1 MDKIY
6 MTAEGKNVAAF
17 VVYGDTS
24 DSKIYDGTGASKTQ
38 IAEADLVAAF
48 KNGRVLVAIVGQS
61 ATDYLEVIK
70 VSGNKASTVDL
81 VSSTV
86 TVTEW
91 AAKAAE

>member
-1 MDKIY
+1 MEKIF
-6 MTAEGKNVAAF
+6 MTADGKNVAAF
-17 VVYGDTS
+17 VVYGDTT
-24 DSKIYDGTGASKTQ
+24 DSKIYDGTGSSKKQ
-38 IAEADLVAAF
+38 IDEADLVAAF

-61 ATDYLEVIK
+61 ATDYLEVVK

-86 TVTEW
+86 TVKEW

>member
-1 MDKIY
+1 MEKIY
-6 MTAEGKNVAAF
+6 MTADGKNVAAF
-17 VVYGDTS
+17 VVYGNTT
-24 DSKIYDGTGASKTQ
+24 DSKIYDSTGASKKQ
-38 IAEADLVAAF
+38 IEEADLVAAF
-48 KNGRVLVAIVGQS
+48 KNGRVLVAIVGES

-81 VSSTV
+81 ASSTV

>member
-1 MDKIY
+1 MEKIY
-6 MTAEGKNVAAF
+6 MTADGKNVAAY
-17 VVYGDTS
+17 VAYGDTT
-24 DSKIYDGTGASKTQ
+24 DSKLYDGTGASKKQ
-38 IAEADLVAAF
+38 IEEAELVAAF

-61 ATDYLEVIK
+61 ATDYLEVVK

-91 AAKAAE
+91 SAKAAE

>member
-1 MDKIY
+1 MDKLF
-6 MTAEGKNVAAF
+6 MNADGKNVAAF
-17 VVYGDTS
+17 VVYGDTA
-24 DSKIYDGTGASKTQ
+24 DSKIYDGTGASKEQ

-61 ATDYLEVIK
+61 ATDYLEVVK

-81 VSSTV
+81 ESSTV